1 MTTHGKPKYKVIGT
15 RPIRHDGVDKVT
27 GRAKYGAD
35 IRLSGMIH
43 GAILRSPHA
52 HARIK
57 RIDTSRAEAVPG
69 VRAVVTSADLPEQ
82 GDRQVELGEGAVNMR
97 HLSANILA
105 HDKVLYKGH
114 AIAAVAADSI
124 HIAEEA
130 AKLIDV
136 EYELLEPVMD
146 ARSAM
151 RPDAPILNDDVRTD
165 SMSPAGPAA
174 DKPTNIARQI
184 IFEKGSLRDGFASAD
199 IVLEREFQTATVH
212 QGYIEP
218 HNATVLWNPNG
229 KVIVWMS
236 TQGSFSARQQ
246 TAELLRIPVADVKVV
261 PMEIGGGFGGK
272 ISVYLP
278 PVAAVL
284 SRKTGRP
291 VRILMDRAAVFE
303 ATGPTPG
310 SYIRIK
316 LGVTRDGRITAAD
329 AYLAYEAG
337 AYPGSPIGPGCMCV
351 FACYDIPN
359 ARVEGYDVCV
369 NKPRTN
375 AYRAPGSTNAAFAI
389 ETTIDEICQQL
400 GMDPAEFRL
409 KNAAREGVRRVDGPV
424 YARIGMAETV
434 EAIKSSEHYQSP
446 LAGPNRGR
454 GIATGFWFNIG
465 LKSVVTATVGY
476 DGSVALVEG
485 STDIG
490 GTRTTIAMQLAE
502 TLGIAAE
509 AVTPT
514 IADTDSVGYTDVT
527 GGSRTTFATGIA
539 AVEAARDIQ
548 RQLIDR
554 AALIWD
560 TDPTLVRY
568 EDGGV
573 VGPADQQMSFQ
584 ELAAKL
590 PETGGPVVGNGTS
603 SKATQSGAFGTHC
616 VDVEVDPET
625 GKVQILRYTAA
636 QDVGTA
642 IHPGYVEGQL
652 QGGAVQG
659 IGWALNEEYWYDDRG
674 SMRNATYLDYR
685 IPTCYDVPMIDTIL
699 VEVPDPQHPYGVRGV
714 GEVPIC
720 PPPAAIANAIA
731 AAVGVRMKQLPM
743 SPPRIMSAIW
753 KKQKDLTPGQ

>member
-1 MTTHGKPKYKVIGT
+1 MATNGKPKYKVIGT

-35 IRLSGMIH
+35 IRLTGLLY
-43 GAILRSPHA
+43 GVVLRSPHA
-52 HARIK
+52 HAKIT
-57 RIDTSRAEAVPG
+57 RIDTSRAAALPG
-69 VRAVVTSADLPEQ
+69 VRAIVTSADLPTQ
-82 GDRQVELGEGAVNMR
+82 GDRMVELGEGSVNMR
-97 HLSANILA
+97 HLSANVLA
-105 HDKVLYKGH
+105 RDKVLYKGH
-114 AIAAVAADSI
+114 AIAGVAADSV

-136 EYELLEPVMD
+136 EYELLEPVLD
-146 ARSAM
+146 VLAAM

-165 SMSPAGPAA
+165 SMGTGPAA
-174 DKPTNIARQI
+174 ASDRPTNIAKQI
-184 IFEKGSLRDGFASAD
+184 VFEKGDLRAGFASAEV
-199 IVLEREFQTATVH
+199 VLEREFRTATVH

-218 HNATVLWNPNG
+218 HNATALWNPNG
-229 KVIVWMS
+229 KVTVWMS
-236 TQGSFSARQQ
+236 TQGIFTARQQ
-246 TAELLRIPVADVKVV
+246 TAELLRIPVSDVKVV

-278 PVAAVL
+278 PVAAAL
-284 SRKTGRP
+284 SKKTGRP
-291 VRILMDRAAVFE
+291 VQLIMDRAHVFE
-303 ATGPTPG
+303 ATGPTPA

-316 LGVTRDGRITAAD
+316 LGVTRDGRITAGD

-351 FACYDIPN
+351 FSCYDFPN
-359 ARVEGYDVCV
+359 ARVEGYDVCT

-375 AYRAPGSTNAAFAI
+375 AYRAPGSTNVAFAI
-389 ETTIDEICQQL
+389 ESVIDEACQQL
-400 GMDPAEFRL
+400 GIDPAAFRL
-409 KNAAREGVRRVDGPV
+409 KNAAKEGSRRVDGPV

-434 EAIKSSEHYQSP
+434 EAIQASDHYQSK
-446 LAGPNRGR
+446 LTGPNRGR
-454 GIATGFWFNIG
+454 GIATGFWFNVG
-465 LKSVVTATVGY
+465 LKSAVTATVTN
-476 DGSVALVEG
+476 DGTVMLIEG

-490 GTRTTIAMQLAE
+490 GTRTSIAMQLAE
-502 TLGIAAE
+502 TLGITAE
-509 AVTPT
+509 EVTAT
-514 IADTDSVGYTDVT
+514 VVDTDSVGYTDVT
-527 GGSRTTFATGIA
+527 GGSRVTFATGIA

-548 RQLIDR
+548 RQLVIR
-554 AALIWD
+554 AAELWEVEPA
-560 TDPTLVRY
+560 TVRY

-573 VGPADQQMSFQ
+573 SGPDGKRMTFK

-590 PETGGPVVGNGTS
+590 PETGGAVIGNGTS
-603 SKATQSGAFGTHC
+603 SKAQQGGAFGTHC

-625 GKVQILRYTAA
+625 GKVQILRYTVA

-642 IHPGYVEGQL
+642 IHPSYVEGQL

-659 IGWALNEEYWYDDRG
+659 IGWALNEEYWYDERG
-674 SMRNATYLDYR
+674 AMRNSTFLDYR

-731 AAVGVRMKQLPM
+731 AAIGVRMQQLPM
-743 SPPRIMSAIW
+743 SPPRVMAALW
-753 KKQKDLTPGQ
+753 EKQRG